1 MCLLTCLFNV
11 LKFYLMLVDKMEI
24 EIVKDKTLELEMI
37 IHGENHSICN
47 VLRKYLMEDPDVEYA
62 VYGIDHPLTGEP
74 IMTIKTKRTKRPRNS
89 LLKAA
94 ERLKD
99 DVAEFKGLVED
110 I

>member
-1 MCLLTCLFNV
+1 
-11 LKFYLMLVDKMEI
+11 MLVDNMEI
-24 EIVKDKTLELEMI
+24 EIIKDKTLELEMI
-37 IHGENHSICN
+37 IHGENHSMCN
-47 VLRKYLMEDPDVEYA
+47 VLRKYLMEDSDVEYA

-74 IMTIKTKRTKRPRNS
+74 IMTIKTKRGKRPKNA
-89 LLKAA
+89 LLKAT